1 MKKWR
6 MEKIVCVFLA
16 AVLIFGAGGCSGKED
31 IDESVTEKED
41 YVTETLFCDVNYW
54 TPPAWDISEDSI
66 TGKISEK
73 TGVQLNTVVPSQDAD
88 FRLKIMM
95 TNDELPDLISVTDS
109 TVISQLATSD
119 KVWKLDEFL
128 EKYKP
133 DSHLLKDFPED
144 LKKEMI
150 RRDGA
155 WYALPS
161 HMNSEEAR
169 EYWKQD
175 EFWTNYQNYSD
186 NNAII
191 WNKKLLEEFQLNT
204 EQLQTEE
211 EVLSAFAHVLG
222 RKNEDGND
230 VIPLLIDGKSFQDP
244 TMRYLEGT
252 FGAEWVDDDGNYRD
266 IILQPQTKEAL
277 AFLNTSMQK
286 GYITSNQL
294 TMENTEIKERMAKG
308 NVFCFIGNVANT
320 GIDNS
325 QWISTGVVLS
335 GDGSIPIMGKEKR
348 ASGWMSTFV
357 SKSCSQPEK
366 LAEFLDYMTSEE
378 GMMTWYYGEKGED
391 YTQGEDGKYY
401 RTKQG
406 KKRYDDREL
415 GIWWMFENLAWE
427 RSVQGMPQQEK
438 EDMYQVM
445 GQYGSNSQTVIYDAS
460 LLPTTAD
467 ALRDDKSAKEMQSE
481 ITSWK
486 EDCITRI
493 VLAEDDDIF
502 ETEYEK
508 MIQGL
513 YERGIEQLDEIKNK
527 AYQEKCRIY
536 GESIE
541 KVNKEEG
548 KAETK

>member
-1 MKKWR
+1 

-41 YVTETLFCDVNYW
+41 YVSETLFCDVNYW

-95 TNDELPDLISVTDS
+95 ANDELPDLISVTDS

-119 KVWKLDEFL
+119 KVWELDEFL

-211 EVLSAFAHVLG
+211 EVLSAFARVLG

-252 FGAEWVDDDGNYRD
+252 FGAEWVDGDGNYRD

-277 AFLNTSMQK
+277 VFLNTAMRK
-286 GYITSNQL
+286 GYITSDQL
-294 TMENTEIKERMAKG
+294 TMENTEIKEWMAKG
-308 NVFCFIGNVANT
+308 NVLCFIGNIANT

-335 GDGSIPIMGKEKR
+335 RDGSIPIMGKEKR

-357 SKSCSQPEK
+357 SKSCSHPEK

-378 GMMTWYYGEKGED
+378 GMMAWYYGEKGED

-401 RTKQG
+401 RTGQG
-406 KKRYDDREL
+406 KKRYDDRKL

-427 RSVQGMPQQEK
+427 RSVQGMSQQEK
-438 EDMYQVM
+438 DDMYQVM
-445 GQYGSNSQTVIYDAS
+445 GQYGSNSHTVIYDAS

-467 ALRDDKSAKEMQSE
+467 ALRDDKTAKEMQSE
-481 ITSWK
+481 ITSWE

-493 VLAEDDDIF
+493 VLAEDAGTF

-513 YERGIEQLDEIKNK
+513 YERGIEQLDERKNK